1 MKRYSVFL
9 IIILLMNACSK
20 DNSASYENAFA
31 ITNCN
36 KINNPGS
43 GFAKIQLTV
52 VNNSQLTGG
61 CWAYVKIKKGNTIIE
76 TGTMIF
82 SSLNPGE
89 SQIEEA
95 WFSKFDSH
103 SEYDRAEV
111 TLNWNIDSTG
121 YSRNYSY

>member
-1 MKRYSVFL
+1 MKSYVRLLVAIFL
-9 IIILLMNACSK
+9 ISACSK
-20 DNSASYENAFA
+20 DNSANYDQAFA
-31 ITNCN
+31 ITHCN
-36 KINNPGS
+36 KIDNPGS

-52 VNNSQLTGG
+52 INNSQLTEG

-76 TGTMIF
+76 TGTMVF
-82 SSLNPGE
+82 SSLSPGE
-89 SQIEEA
+89 SQIEES

-111 TLNWNIDSTG
+111 TLNWNVDSTG